1 MFKENQ
7 RNRQMTIYGFVHQ
20 FPTGVMKRLDQ
31 SWAPTFRKLIFEK
44 IDEQRYAG
52 LYSTKDSR
60 PNFPVNIWVGLEI
73 LKWLF
78 DYTDEELLDQFHF
91 NLLCARALGQE
102 NLGDITLS
110 ERTIYYNREKLLDF
124 ENEHGRNLLEEE
136 FKAITDDAIAKLKL
150 NTKIQRMDSSMI
162 GSCIKQMSRLELIAK
177 VLQNFYRDLP
187 EVEQLR
193 WKEQLAEYIKEEA
206 DHLAFQL
213 KRAEIEDH
221 LKRLGGW
228 LFELHEYYADQ
239 VDIRKMKSYQHL
251 ERLLREQ
258 YNITVGLEKTSIEAK
273 PAKEI
278 SPASLQNPADD
289 TATFRRKNG
298 ESYQGDLFNI
308 AETCHPENPVQML
321 TDISVYTNNTA
332 DETILIER
340 IPQIKARTG
349 LEQMITDG
357 GFSGE
362 KAETAC
368 QEESVTL
375 IPTEV
380 KGRKLAEDE
389 ISLAQFNYETN
400 LLITC
405 PEGQSPLEQINKPE
419 KNHYIVHFAKEIC
432 AVCPQVEHCLV
443 RSGKKFF
450 SLIYNDRQ
458 LLLSRRRQQ
467 LGEETYRNLCRLR
480 PAVEGTVSQFK
491 RKTRDGKLRI
501 RLINRIR
508 NSAILMAIGINF
520 SRLWKYYQENQSVFA
535 TLLAKSIILLMC
547 LALKLSKKLNIAEI
561 VPVQP
566 VLLNKS
572 VFC

>member
-239 VDIRKMKSYQHL
+239 VDICKMKSYQHL

-308 AETCHPENPVQML
+308 ADNKVQML

-491 RKTRDGKLRI
+491 RKARDGKLRI

-535 TLLAKSIILLMC
+535 TLLTKSIILLMC

>member
-258 YNITVGLEKTSIEAK
+258 YIITVGLEKTSIEAK